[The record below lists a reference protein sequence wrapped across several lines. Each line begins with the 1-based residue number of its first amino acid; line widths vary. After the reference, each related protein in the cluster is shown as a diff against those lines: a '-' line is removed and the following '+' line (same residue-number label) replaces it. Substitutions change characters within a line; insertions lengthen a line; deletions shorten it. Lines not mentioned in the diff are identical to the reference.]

1 MAADERMKSRVVLG
15 VVVIAAVVA
24 AALVWRGVRRP
35 DPLREYVPRPAKTLT
50 FNADIAPIVHRECAP
65 CHRQGESAPFDLLTY
80 DDVRKHANQIVEVT
94 LSRFMPPWLPE
105 PGYGKFVGERRLS
118 VDEIG
123 RIKQWVD
130 EGGERGEPED
140 LPPQPRFGRGW
151 QLGEPDLILEMPEA
165 YSLAPEGLDVFRN
178 FVFPANLSAT
188 RYVTALEFRPENP
201 KAIHHAT
208 MAVDPTTK
216 SRFHD
221 QQDDEPGFDGMIN
234 SSAVRPRGHMLGWVP
249 GRLPHRVS
257 DDIAWRLEPDTD
269 LIVQLHM
276 QPSGKPETVR
286 PRLGLF
292 FSDEP
297 PSRTPVMIRLGPRT
311 IDIAPG
317 ESDYAIEDTFVLP
330 VDVDVLGLAPHAH
343 YLGKEM
349 QAFAILPDGTQEWL
363 IYIKEWDFNWQDEYR
378 YARPVSLPKGST
390 LSMRFTFDNST
401 DNVRNPY
408 DPPRRVVFGPN
419 TTDEMGDLWIQ
430 VLPRNG
436 ADHAVLVREFQR
448 KELQAN
454 LDCYEKM
461 LEVDP
466 LDVAVRVELG
476 ELHQRRG
483 AMELAIVEFERALEI
498 DPDHVPA
505 LTAGGRALHSVGRVP
520 EAIAHFREAL
530 EHMPELAEV
539 HFNLGQSLL
548 VSGTVGEA
556 EKQYRVALELRPDLV
571 SAHHG
576 LAEVH
581 RMRGKLDAAIEEY
594 RRALAIDPDHAQSHN
609 NLGGVLAMQKR
620 LDEAIRHF
628 TRAVELRPDH
638 QPSQRNLA
646 HALRMKETAAP
657 D

>member
-1 MAADERMKSRVVLG
+1 MKGRVVLAA
-15 VVVIAAVVA
+15 VVITAVVA

-35 DPLREYVPRPAKTLT
+35 DLLREYVPRPAKTLT
-50 FNADIAPIVHRECAP
+50 FNADIAPIIFSECAP
-65 CHRQGESAPFDLLTY
+65 CHRPGESAPFPLLDY
-80 DDVRKHANQIVEVT
+80 GDVHKHAEQIVEVT

-105 PGYGKFVGERRLS
+105 PGYGKFIGERRLS

-140 LPPQPRFGRGW
+140 LPPQPGFAQGW
-151 QLGEPDLILEMPEA
+151 QLGEPDLILEMPEV
-165 YSLAPEGLDVFRN
+165 YSLAPGGLDVFRN
-178 FVFPANLSAT
+178 FVFPVNLAET

-201 KAIHHAT
+201 RAIHHAT

-221 QQDDEPGFDGMIN
+221 QRDDEPGFDGMIN
-234 SSAVRPRGHMLGWVP
+234 SSAVRPDGHMLGWVP

-297 PSRTPVMIRLGPRT
+297 PTRTPVMIRLGPRT
-311 IDIAPG
+311 IDVAPG

-330 VDVDVLGLAPHAH
+330 VDVDVLAVAPHAH

-349 QAFAILPDGTQEWL
+349 QAFATLPDGTQEWL

-378 YARPVSLPKGST
+378 YVKPVSLPKGTT
-390 LSMRFTFDNST
+390 LSMRFTFDNSS
-401 DNVRNPY
+401 DNVRNPH

-430 VLPRNG
+430 LLPRNG
-436 ADHAVLVREFQR
+436 ADRAMLAHEFQR

-466 LDVAVRVELG
+466 RDVAVRVELG
-476 ELHQRRG
+476 ELHQQRG
-483 AMELAIVEFERALEI
+483 ALKLAVVEFERALQI

-505 LTAGGRALHSVGRVP
+505 LTAGGRALHSVGRVK
-520 EAIAHFREAL
+520 EAIEQFRKAL
-530 EHMPELAEV
+530 QHMPELAEV
-539 HFNLGQSLL
+539 HFNLGQSLFAL
-548 VSGTVGEA
+548 ERVEEA
-556 EKQYRVALELRPDLV
+556 EEEYRVALELRPDLA
-571 SAHHG
+571 SAHHSLG
-576 LAEVH
+576 EVH
-581 RMRGKLDAAIEEY
+581 RMRGELDAAIDEY
-594 RRALAIDPDHAQSHN
+594 RRALAIDPDQAQSHN
-609 NLGGVLAMQKR
+609 NLGIVLAMQKR

-628 TRAVELRPDH
+628 NRAVELRPDH

-646 HALRMKETAAP
+646 HALRMQEKAAS